1 MWQYNY
7 SQPSE
12 ELMHYGVMGM
22 KWGRRTARTTTASGG
37 KKRVTTSAFTPWT
50 GKTKTVVKEPGKKKS
65 VHVETRSKFL
75 GTKRSSDFK
84 KNSDGSRSYVET
96 TKSGDLYKKSVDVKK
111 ADGSRKLIETR
122 NDQFSNTTTVSNI
135 SKEQVNAGRQY
146 LASMFLLEA
155 AKAIV

>member
-111 ADGSRKLIETR
+111 ADGSRKLIDTR
-122 NDQFSNTTTVSNI
+122 NDQFSNTTTVSTI

-146 LASMFLLEA
+146 PASMMLLEV
-155 AKAIV
+155 AKAIA

>member
-50 GKTKTVVKEPGKKKS
+50 GKTKTVTKDPGKKKS
-65 VHVETRSKFL
+65 VHVETKSDFL
-75 GTKRSSDFK
+75 GTKRNSEYK
-84 KNSDGSRSYVET
+84 KNSDGSKSYVET
-96 TKSGDLYKKSVDVKK
+96 AKSKNVYTKNVDVKNK
-111 ADGSRKLIETR
+111 DGSKKSIATR
-122 NDQFSNTTTVSNI
+122 NDRFSNTTTVSSI
-135 SKEQVNAGRQY
+135 SKEQISYGRNY
-146 LASMFLLEA
+146 LAGMMLLEVV
-155 AKAIV
+155 KAI

>member
-37 KKRVTTSAFTPWT
+37 KKRVTNSAFTPWT
-50 GKTKTVVKEPGKKKS
+50 GKTKTVIKEPGKKKS
-65 VHVETRSKFL
+65 VHVETRSDFL

-84 KNSDGSRSYVET
+84 KNSDGSKSFVET
-96 TKSGDLYKKSVDVKK
+96 TKSKDVYSKNVDIKNKDGSKKSI
-111 ADGSRKLIETR
+111 STR
-122 NDQFSNTTTVSNI
+122 NDKFSNTTTVSTI
-135 SKEQVNAGRQY
+135 SKEQVTAGRQY
-146 LASMFLLEA
+146 LAGMMLLEV
-155 AKAIV
+155 AKAF

>member
-37 KKRVTTSAFTPWT
+37 KKRVTNSAFTPWT
-50 GKTKTVVKEPGKKKS
+50 GKTKTVIKEPGKKKS
-65 VHVETRSKFL
+65 VHVETRSNFL

-111 ADGSRKLIETR
+111 ADGSRKLIDTR
-122 NDQFSNTTTVSNI
+122 NDQFSNTTTVSTI
-135 SKEQVNAGRQY
+135 SKEQVNAGRKY
-146 LASMFLLEA
+146 LAGMMLLEV
-155 AKAIV
+155 AKAI

>member
-50 GKTKTVVKEPGKKKS
+50 GKTKTVIKEPGKKKS
-65 VHVETRSKFL
+65 VHVETRSNFL

-96 TKSGDLYKKSVDVKK
+96 IKNNDLYKKSVNIKN
-111 ADGSRKLIETR
+111 ADGSRKLIDTR
-122 NDQFSNTTTVSNI
+122 NDRFSNTTTISTI
-135 SKEQVNAGRQY
+135 SKEQISAGRKY
-146 LASMFLLEA
+146 LAGMMLLEV
-155 AKAIV
+155 AKAL

>member
-37 KKRVTTSAFTPWT
+37 KKRVTTSAFTPFT

-65 VHVETRSKFL
+65 VHVETRSNFL

-84 KNSDGSRSYVET
+84 KNSDGSRSFVET
-96 TKSGDLYKKSVDVKK
+96 SKSKDAYTKNVDIKNK
-111 ADGSRKLIETR
+111 DGSRKSISTK
-122 NDQFSNTTTVSNI
+122 NDMFSNTTTVSSM
-135 SKEQVNAGRQY
+135 SKEQVNAGRAY
-146 LASMFLLEA
+146 LAGTLLLNVA
-155 AKAIV
+155 RAV

>member
-37 KKRVTTSAFTPWT
+37 KKRVTTSAFTPWS
-50 GKTKTVVKEPGKKKS
+50 GKTKTVIKDPGKKKS
-65 VHVETRSKFL
+65 VHVETRSNFL

-96 TKSGDLYKKSVDVKK
+96 TKSSDLYKKSVDVKK
-111 ADGSRKLIETR
+111 ADGSRKLIDTR
-122 NDQFSNTTTVSNI
+122 NDQFSNTTTVSTI
-135 SKEQVNAGRQY
+135 SKEQISAGRKY
-146 LASMFLLEA
+146 LAGMMLLEV
-155 AKAIV
+155 AKAF

>member
-7 SQPSE
+7 SQPSA

-37 KKRVTTSAFTPWT
+37 KKRVTTSAFTPFT
-50 GKTKTVVKEPGKKKS
+50 GKTKTVIKEPGKKKS
-65 VHVETRSKFL
+65 VHVETRSNFL

-96 TKSGDLYKKSVDVKK
+96 TKSNDLYKKSVDVKK
-111 ADGSRKLIETR
+111 ADGSRKLINTR
-122 NDQFSNTTTVSNI
+122 NDQFSNTTTISTI
-135 SKEQVNAGRQY
+135 SKEQISNGRKY
-146 LASMFLLEA
+146 LAGMMLLEV
-155 AKAIV
+155 AKVL

>member
-22 KWGRRTARTTTASGG
+22 KWGKRTARSTTASGG

-50 GKTKTVVKEPGKKKS
+50 GKTKTVIKEPGKKKS
-65 VHVETRSKFL
+65 VHVETKSDFL
-75 GTKRSSDFK
+75 GTKRSSEYK
-84 KNSDGSRSYVET
+84 KNSDGSKSYVET
-96 TKSGDLYKKSVDVKK
+96 TKNDNIYKKSVDIKK
-111 ADGSRKLIETR
+111 ADGSRKSIATR
-122 NDQFSNTTTVSNI
+122 NDQFSNTTTVSTI
-135 SKEQVNAGRQY
+135 SKEQVTAGRQY
-146 LASMFLLEA
+146 LASMMLLEV

>member
-50 GKTKTVVKEPGKKKS
+50 GKTKTVIKDPGKKKS
-65 VHVETRSKFL
+65 VHVETKSDFL
-75 GTKRSSDFK
+75 GTKRSSDYK
-84 KNSDGSRSYVET
+84 KNSDGSKSFVET
-96 TKSGDLYKKSVDVKK
+96 SKSKDVYTKKVDVKN
-111 ADGSRKLIETR
+111 ADGSKKSIATR
-122 NDQFSNTTTVSNI
+122 NDQFSNTTTVSSM
-135 SKEQVNAGRQY
+135 SKEQISAGRKY
-146 LASMFLLEA
+146 LAGMMLLEV
-155 AKAIV
+155 AKAF

>member
-50 GKTKTVVKEPGKKKS
+50 GKTKTVTKDPGKKKS
-65 VHVETRSKFL
+65 VHVETKSDFL
-75 GTKRSSDFK
+75 GTKKSSDYK
-84 KNSDGSRSYVET
+84 KNSDGSKSFVET
-96 TKSGDLYKKSVDVKK
+96 SKSKNIYTKNVNVKNSDGSKKSI
-111 ADGSRKLIETR
+111 ATR
-122 NDQFSNTTTVSNI
+122 NDRFSNTTTVSSI
-135 SKEQVNAGRQY
+135 SKEQISYGRKY
-146 LASMFLLEA
+146 LAGMMLLEV
-155 AKAIV
+155 AKAI